1 MKRERLILQRVD
13 DSPDDAVHSP
23 APGKRVPILLVLV
36 ATLGFAYEAILLFT
50 SVLTPYRFPI
60 PYAVPIFDTPFV
72 LVATGIGYL
81 CLERHRLR
89 QDFQSAAIGT
99 SLWLAALL
107 AIAHILTQPD
117 YPGMRDVNPGLA
129 P

>member
-1 MKRERLILQRVD
+1 PRPPATECAGIARDFRLDRLGHRRYSSGTVERAELG
-13 DSPDDAVHSP
+13 
-23 APGKRVPILLVLV
+23 PGRRVPLLLMLV
-36 ATLGFAYEAILLFT
+36 ATVGLAYEAVLLFT

-107 AIAHILTQPD
+107 AIAHILTQ
-117 YPGMRDVNPGLA
+117 
-129 P
+129 